1 MSRQLLGRLYPC
13 SGIDHLGGSWVYR
26 GSYSSWLVLLL
37 VCRSWDL
44 LCASMAFFTFGMQL
58 YDIFNVLR
66 LKSGLKIWASGKLLS
81 TISRN
86 IRPTL
91 VFTLASNGG
100 LNQVMFL
107 DLFLLL
113 LVVFRLI
120 SGLYFSW

>member
-1 MSRQLLGRLYPC
+1 MGLSRQLQ
-13 SGIDHLGGSWVYR
+13 
-26 GSYSSWLVLLL
+26 LL
-37 VCRSWDL
+37 VGSVVGCRSWDL

-113 LVVFRLI
+113 LVVLHLV